1 MESDAI
7 MSSITRMLA
16 FFIFIAF
23 PVSQASAEG
32 LFQARGKYDRQIVDF
47 ESGEAPGTII
57 VDTRKK
63 FLYFLLGDGEA
74 VRYGIGVGRQG
85 FTWSG
90 VNRVSRKAKWPAWN
104 PPAAMRKRDPKLPV
118 FMAGGARN
126 PLGARALYLGNTLYR
141 IHGTNDARSIGRN
154 VSSGCI
160 RLLNANIVDLYNRVG
175 IGAKVIV
182 R

>member
-1 MESDAI
+1 MPAFI
-7 MSSITRMLA
+7 RMLA
-16 FFIFIAF
+16 VFAF
-23 PVSQASAEG
+23 AVALNTQASAEG
-32 LFQARGKYDRQIVDF
+32 LFGSRNKYDRQTVDF

-57 VDTRKK
+57 VDTRQK
-63 FLYFLLGDGEA
+63 FLYFFLGDGEA
-74 VRYGIGVGRQG
+74 IRYGIGVGRQG

-90 VNRVSRKAKWPAWN
+90 TNRISRKAKWPAWN

-118 FMAGGARN
+118 SMAGGPRN
-126 PLGARALYLGNTLYR
+126 PLGARALYLGSTLYR
-141 IHGTNDARSIGRN
+141 IHGTNDTRSIGRN

-160 RLLNANIVDLYNRVG
+160 RLLNANIIDLYNRVS

>member
-1 MESDAI
+1 ML
-7 MSSITRMLA
+7 SITRMLA
-16 FFIFIAF
+16 LLALIAL
-23 PVSQASAEG
+23 PLAQASAEG
-32 LFQARGKYDRQIVDF
+32 LFQTRGKYDRQIVDF
-47 ESGEAPGTII
+47 DTGEAPGTVI
-57 VDTRKK
+57 VETRKK
-63 FLYFLLGDGEA
+63 FLYFVLGDGEA
-74 VRYGIGVGRQG
+74 IRYGIGVGRQG

-90 VNRVSRKAKWPAWN
+90 VNRVSRKAQWPAWN

-118 FMAGGARN
+118 SMAGGPRN
-126 PLGARALYLGNTLYR
+126 PLGARALYLGNTLFR

-160 RLLNANIVDLYNRVG
+160 RLLNANVIDLYNRVS